1 MAQGLWCTVGSGARR
16 TSVCLSAVTV
26 TAAAQGAGC
35 FRASGKTSAVHHCWQ
50 GLPQPRHRLCCLLNV
65 PLAGAVTSIY
75 CSSVLWKGRGQG
87 R

>member
-50 GLPQPRHRLCCLLNV
+50 GLP
-65 PLAGAVTSIY
+65 
-75 CSSVLWKGRGQG
+75 
-87 R
+87 